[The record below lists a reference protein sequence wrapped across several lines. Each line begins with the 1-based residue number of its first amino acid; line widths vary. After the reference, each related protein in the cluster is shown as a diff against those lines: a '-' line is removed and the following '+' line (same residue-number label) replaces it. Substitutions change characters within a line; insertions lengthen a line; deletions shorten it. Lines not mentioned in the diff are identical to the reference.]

1 VRAQERHRTGK
12 ITLAGNA
19 IDGADVATIRLFNY
33 ILTMESSLNSPVA
46 NDAATAATLDETA
59 ALKALAALAQTQ
71 RLRAFRAL
79 VVAGPDG
86 LTPGAMADQLM
97 VAPSALS
104 FHLKELSYSGLVSSE
119 ARGRNLIYRANFA
132 QMNGLLR
139 YLTEH
144 CCGGEACGTDALA
157 ACLACP

>member
-1 VRAQERHRTGK
+1 
-12 ITLAGNA
+12 
-19 IDGADVATIRLFNY
+19 
-33 ILTMESSLNSPVA
+33 MESLFLAEKTVPEKT
-46 NDAATAATLDETA
+46 NDAGASAARLDETA

-79 VVAGPDG
+79 VVAGPKG
-86 LTPGAMADQLM
+86 LTPGAMAEQLA

-119 ARGRNLIYRANFA
+119 ARGRNLIYRASFG
-132 QMNGLLR
+132 QMTALLA

-144 CCGGEACGTDALA
+144 CCQGEPCDASALPACTD
-157 ACLACP
+157 C